1 MAFPKAIITKPF
13 LITNAEYQEVGQ
25 NIALVGYDE
34 FSLKMQES
42 KGYASPRL
50 LNWVEPYEVGGERKT
65 LFYTEV
71 NSNIKAGDKVFIIN
85 GAYDSNLLIK
95 KDKYKKGSD
104 GYTVLKADGCKIAL
118 DINYTGAL
126 PYKDDSIDDFIKVY
140 YIDSEETFIA
150 ANRQMTTRD
159 GKLDYKFNYGQNNIA
174 FIDKIY
180 GPIENWGRNG
190 GVYGA
195 PGFFVREENKF
206 VSSGSQTISIREQWN
221 NISDKLVYL
230 GSFSVALS
238 GTYKNNG
245 RMLIMNG
252 SFNFGGTD
260 FKEGVA
266 YKWNDSRN
274 KWEADVEYSAPIISK
289 SNFRSG
295 TFKGKFNAGTYGS
308 LDKKISWTGKG
319 TWNGGTILN
328 SKWESG
334 VMNSLISISPTLKA
348 EKDQYGIPF
357 QKPSA
362 SNNGGFGFNYVLGC
376 DIEKSVVQN
385 GNFIRTK
392 FVGNEGTFS
401 VVEEH
406 LLGATQSFDN
416 EVVKAF
422 FDSCEFKN
430 IHIKSGELK
439 NARAFN
445 SRFTNVKALNSYF
458 EQSVL
463 KDSTYVGDGV
473 IKILG
478 YDEWN
483 MSEYRSRTSGTYS
496 YINSPNSKIYKFYI
510 SKESFERMK
519 AKDTF
524 YIKGLK
530 ASGARDFIIDFF
542 DSRFRLSSWT
552 AFYDDFSGLTNP
564 YLSKTAINQFY
575 KRGYE
580 CTAFLS
586 TPEENSYAISS
597 YEVEYNSSGVTFSKY
612 RTEIVKENA
621 NKGYSIDIVASRH
634 DIYNKMSSLERTS
647 GRLDPVPRDHNYG
660 TDVATGTASMPNYIG
675 NNIDISGAYI
685 IDADFHSGIV
695 ETSDWNSGY
704 HINYNND
711 VAIVG
716 PTSTGRYDMSIDS
729 DKDLLII
736 NTPFNPLF
744 SEKPG
749 DEVIDKGDIVFL
761 NSVDYDNRGMV
772 TAVTLMATGSS
783 YSTTNSSSPATLVN
797 TKISGLTMSA
807 TGSGYFTE
815 QSVPTIAR
823 TGSGS
828 GLKLNITAAP
838 IGGVLSITYSAPISG
853 GGSYSVRFSSPIDSL
868 PGPINTTSF
877 TQSILV
883 DASGSVTGVT
893 GATYTALVYTAPPA
907 LAGQLAPLQ
916 TAATGSSLANAIYV
930 SGPTSSIEG
939 GLVVRYYTL
948 PNGAISALSI
958 ESQGLNYLKDQVFRV
973 EGGNATFSVSSVSS
987 GEITSYSISDPG
999 EDYIIGDIVDITK
1012 PFDPNFRFSG
1022 TTASVVITGLTVSYF
1037 DTKGLSLDI
1046 TTGTG
1051 PLEGKIVGLT
1061 ISNPGLYYSVG
1072 EIFTIYG
1079 GTSSGNL
1086 DAIVRIDAVT
1096 GSVTRLNDTYKVEEN
1111 SLGRITLSELGT
1123 QSVISGLTGG
1133 GVFYTKDAMNRWNY
1147 LSKTKIDRSKI
1158 KSGIFRRPY
1167 ITRSLIRDASYSSA
1181 DKDFSNRDKIKNLM
1195 VADAIFSSNGNIL
1208 SSATYVYST
1217 FCGGSDIWNDGII
1230 YRSVINGLTFSKG
1243 TVRTS
1248 TWIDGT
1254 FNGGTF
1260 YASRSFN
1267 AQPNINEKNYLS
1279 NNGWLYYMSG
1289 ELRAFPENDRIY
1301 NAKFAWYSGTF
1312 SGGEFYKSDW
1322 NSGNFNGGLFYNSKF
1337 YSGIINGGII
1347 GTKNVD
1353 AKDTKIYN
1361 ATINNTTVENAYV
1374 YADDSSYEGLSSS
1387 TILWNDG
1394 VFNGGVFGSNNDQIL
1409 GSTLST
1415 VNYNASIG
1423 ALPIKDFKLTQATV
1437 SVANTDIITGS
1448 FEIEANITLKHT
1460 YIGDLIINLMA
1471 PNGKIINLK
1480 KKYSGGA
1487 NDNMISSVFT
1497 SDPDAPSFDIWTAPY
1512 TGRFKFTGL
1521 IGQGVYYNLLNTSVP
1536 GAYRTPGN
1544 DLPPV
1549 KGYRSRIPTATPPMA
1564 NAYDG
1569 DRYLVVATASDPNW
1583 VSTTVTAASDSLGL
1597 INQQGHLF
1605 PTSYH
1610 NSIVEYESSTQRWV
1624 FAKDDS
1630 GRIIDDPKEGDK
1642 VETSSGE
1649 TFVFYRNRW
1658 TKSYHSN
1665 TAKISDLL
1673 NSNKTVTG
1681 TWTLLVMDDAGID
1694 IGFVDEFSVSF
1705 SYKDSY
1711 LIKEYRNTA
1720 IWKDGVFNGGQFID
1734 LGIWMNGKFNGGK
1747 FISTYGWTQSGDY
1760 LKIDQSVSTYT
1771 WQGGEFNGGEFGNE
1785 STGANST
1792 WYTGEFNGGTFK
1804 GRLWNDGIFT
1814 YGEFKGGSKVSAI
1827 GSTIK
1832 SEGANEFI
1840 DAYRSQ
1846 DYYGVWR
1853 KGIVSDKK
1861 DDFVTDKKIFTR
1873 LERSV
1878 KPIVKGKKAT
1888 FTNMLWLGGTF
1899 NHQAGEIT
1907 NSVWLDGR
1915 FAQGRMEK
1923 SAFNPYVIRY
1933 RDVREFSKDDSSIW
1947 ENGTF
1952 ANGEFHYSKWLQG
1965 KFISGTAVGM
1975 IWKNGIANYMN
1986 AYNVFWENGLWRN
1999 GNWNG
2004 SMFEYTGKVEDGFAR
2019 EILNRGIEWS
2029 GTSSCHIWNLFE
2041 SDTDKTIKLVA
2052 SNPTLDSFATDNV
2065 DDAGVAPPFFTNL
2078 TNGALTSA
2086 NYTVS
2091 GSTITFNIGVD
2102 KGGAT
2107 LSNVGIAY
2115 TSVAAGPGAV
2125 APSPVVTT
2133 NITGNIVTI
2142 TPGGTTLY
2150 APTTQNLNVNS
2161 GVFTIQIPA
2170 PGQPALS
2177 ANSIYS
2183 VMAVAVNRETVTTP
2197 ILQNVRTI
2205 SPLDNLVIQA
2215 LPANTPPSTH
2225 LPGGTTLFL
2234 TITTNYQD
2242 PNTPANADACGVV
2255 FTSDPAIGGNANAL
2269 VAGGGAAVLSG
2280 QQEQINVGNFKAR
2293 IFYNQ
2298 LQANKQYW
2306 FRTWIENEAGR
2317 VYSPSVGTFTT
2328 GAGVPDILFANP
2340 GIASAATSLSMTV
2353 TNNGS
2358 NPLYYG
2364 FIIWSTGNIT
2374 ATAKSH
2380 STLSGL
2386 SLGNTTG
2393 GSYIY
2398 TKAQT
2403 TTQGSQTVTANLP
2416 SGLSPNTQYKVIGY
2430 AIGGDASI
2438 IRVVPDGA
2446 SAPVP
2451 TPPSTSGTNVFLTA
2465 AVPATVTTTPMDTS
2479 STIGTTDA
2487 ILKGNI
2493 SSEGGASVSAKG
2505 FLYKKAS
2512 VSSYPAISTGSGQIG
2527 DADSGMFRIA
2537 SGGTGGFQAS
2547 ITGLDMSEEYEFKA
2561 FAINTAGTGEGSS
2574 LNFYTEADA
2583 VISARS
2589 NGVGSS
2595 ATERVISATVQVA
2608 PGAGSAPIVS
2618 TGIEISLN
2626 STFTPLV
2633 TGIPTPGNRYYVRWK
2648 ITNGAGTN
2656 IRTNYS
2662 TVAEEVYT
2670 LGRLETNA
2678 PTNIKKD
2685 GLVANV
2691 KINGYA
2697 NSAAKGVVIYTL
2709 PNGTKNEWPMLPAEF
2724 NSVGVGSK
2732 TITGLD
2738 PGTNYAYEAYIDA
2751 EGNAVPST
2759 ITPNGWN
2766 VNTDGAASVQRTYS
2780 SYMNPTEVE
2789 SFWTLANITSGSGLY
2804 SAGTITLQNVAVA
2817 NNGGS
2822 TITEYGIIWTIGTS
2836 PADPTAVTPG
2846 SSYQVPGAPFTST
2859 SIGPSNISYTL
2870 TSLPASLSTIKIR
2883 PYVVNQGT
2891 NGVLQ
2896 TYLGAT
2902 VNVPVP

>member
-1 MAFPKAIITKPF
+1 MAFPKAIITKPV
-13 LITNAEYQEVGQ
+13 LITNADYQEVGQ

-34 FSLKMQES
+34 LSQKKQES

-65 LFYTEV
+65 LFYTEI
-71 NSNIKAGDKVFIIN
+71 NSNIQPGEKVFIIN
-85 GAYDSNLLIK
+85 GSYDSSLLIK

-104 GYTVLKADGCKIAL
+104 GYTVLKVDGCKIAL

-126 PYKDDSIDDFIKVY
+126 PYKEDPIDDFIKVY
-140 YIDSEETFIA
+140 YIDSEDTFIA
-150 ANRQMTTRD
+150 ANRQMTTRG
-159 GKLDYKFNYGQNNIA
+159 GKIDYKFNYGQNSIA

-180 GPIENWGRNG
+180 GPIEEWGRNG

-195 PGFFVREENKF
+195 PGFFVREENTYLA
-206 VSSGSQTISIREQWN
+206 SGSQTVSIKEQWN

-238 GTYKNNG
+238 ETYPNNG

-266 YKWNDSRN
+266 YRWNDSKNR
-274 KWEADVEYSAPIISK
+274 WEADVEYSAPIISK

-308 LDKKISWTGKG
+308 LEKKISWTGKG
-319 TWNGGTILN
+319 IWNGGTMLN

-357 QKPSA
+357 QKPST
-362 SNNGGFGFNYVLGC
+362 SNNGGFGFNYILGC
-376 DIEKSVVQN
+376 YIEKSVIQN
-385 GNFIRTK
+385 GNFIKTK

-439 NARAFN
+439 NARSFN

-483 MSEYRSRTSGTYS
+483 MSEYKSRTSGTYS

-524 YIKGLK
+524 FIKGLK
-530 ASGARDFIIDFF
+530 VNGTSRDFIIDFF
-542 DSRFRLSSWT
+542 DGRFRLSSWT
-552 AFYDDFSGLTNP
+552 AFYDDFSGATSP
-564 YLSKTAINQFY
+564 YLSRTAINQFY

-580 CTAFLS
+580 CSAFLS

-597 YEVEYNSSGVTFSKY
+597 YEVEYSSSGATFSKY
-612 RTEIVKENA
+612 RTEIVNKNA

-634 DIYNKMSSLERTS
+634 DIYNKSSSLERTS
-647 GRLDPVPRDHNYG
+647 GRLDQIPRDHNYG
-660 TDVATGTASMPNYIG
+660 TDVAAGTASMPNYIG
-675 NNIDISGAYI
+675 NNIDISGAYV
-685 IDADFHSGIV
+685 IDADFHSGII

-729 DKDLLII
+729 EKDLLTI
-736 NTPFNPLF
+736 NTPFQPLF

-749 DEVIDKGDIVFL
+749 DEVINAGDIVFL

-772 TAVTLMATGSS
+772 AVVTLMATGSS
-783 YSTTNSSSPATLVN
+783 YSTTNSSNPATLVN
-797 TKISGLTMSA
+797 TKISGLTMSSK
-807 TGSGYFTE
+807 GSGYFTE
-815 QSVPTIAR
+815 YSVPTVAR
-823 TGSGS
+823 TGSGT
-828 GLKLNITAAP
+828 GLMLDITAAP
-838 IGGVLSITYSAPISG
+838 IGSVLSITYSAPISG
-853 GGSYSVRFSSPIDSL
+853 GGSYSLNLSSSIDGQ
-868 PGPINTTSF
+868 PGPIGTASF
-877 TQSILV
+877 TEGILT
-883 DASGSVTGVT
+883 DSSGSVTGVI
-893 GATYTALVYTAPPA
+893 GATYTAVIYASGPY
-907 LAGQLAPLQ
+907 AGQVAPLQQ

-948 PNGAISALSI
+948 SNGGISSLSI
-958 ESQGLNYLKDQVFRV
+958 ESAGLNYLKNQVFRV
-973 EGGNATFSVSSVSS
+973 EGGNATFSISSVSS
-987 GEITSYSISDPG
+987 GEITSYGISNPG
-999 EDYIIGDIVDITK
+999 EDYILGDTIDIPK
-1012 PFDPNFRFSG
+1012 PFDPNSRFSG
-1022 TTASVVITGLTVSYF
+1022 TTASVVITGITASYF
-1037 DTKGLSLDI
+1037 DMKGLSLEI

-1051 PLEGKIVGLT
+1051 ALDGKIIAMTV
-1061 ISNPGLYYSVG
+1061 SNPGLHYSVG
-1072 EIFTIYG
+1072 EIFTISG
-1079 GTSSGNL
+1079 GNL
-1086 DAIVRIDAVT
+1086 DALVRIDAVT

-1111 SLGRITLSELGT
+1111 SLGKITLSELGT

-1167 ITRSLIRDASYSSA
+1167 ITRSLIRDAGYSSA
-1181 DKDFSNRDKIKNLM
+1181 DKDFLNKDKIKNLM

-1248 TWIDGT
+1248 TWIDGNFT
-1254 FNGGTF
+1254 GGTF

-1267 AQPNINEKNYLS
+1267 AEPNINEKNYLS
-1279 NNGWLYYMSG
+1279 NNGWLYYMNG
-1289 ELRAFPENDRIY
+1289 ELRAVPDNDRIY

-1312 SGGEFYKSDW
+1312 SGGQFYKSDW

-1337 YSGIINGGII
+1337 YSGTINGGII

-1353 AKDTKIYN
+1353 AADTKVYA
-1361 ATINNTTVENAYV
+1361 ATINNTTVENAYI

-1394 VFNGGVFGSNNDQIL
+1394 VFNGGVFGSNNNQIL

-1415 VNYNASIG
+1415 VNYKATIG
-1423 ALPIKDFKLTQATV
+1423 ALPIKDFKLTLATV
-1437 SVANTDIITGS
+1437 SVANTDIIKGD
-1448 FEIEANITLKHT
+1448 FEIDANITLKHT

-1480 KKYSGGA
+1480 RKYSGGS
-1487 NDNMISSVFT
+1487 NDNMVSSVFT
-1497 SDPDAPSFDIWTAPY
+1497 SDPNAPSFDIWTAPY
-1512 TGRFKFTGL
+1512 TGRFKFAGL
-1521 IGQGVYYNLLNTSVP
+1521 IGQGVYYNLLNTSLAGP
-1536 GAYRTPGN
+1536 YKAPGN
-1544 DLPPV
+1544 DLPPI
-1549 KGYRSRIPTATPPMA
+1549 KGYRSYIPNFNPPAA

-1583 VSTTVTAASDSLGL
+1583 TASVSTFVAASDVQGL
-1597 INQQGHLF
+1597 INQPNRLF
-1605 PTSYH
+1605 PASYL

-1642 VETSSGE
+1642 VETSSKE
-1649 TFVFYRNRW
+1649 TLVFYKNRW
-1658 TKSYHSN
+1658 AKSYHSN
-1665 TAKISDLL
+1665 TVKISDLL

-1681 TWTLLVMDDAGID
+1681 IWKLLVMDDAGVD
-1694 IGFVDEFSVSF
+1694 IGFVDEFSLSF

-1720 IWKDGVFNGGQFID
+1720 IWKDGIFNGGQFID

-1760 LKIDQSVSTYT
+1760 LNRDASVSTYT
-1771 WQGGEFNGGEFGNE
+1771 WQDGEFNGGEFGNE
-1785 STGANST
+1785 SVGANST
-1792 WYTGEFNGGTFK
+1792 WHTGEFNGGTFK
-1804 GRLWNDGIFT
+1804 GRLWNDGVFT
-1814 YGEFKGGSKVSAI
+1814 YGEFKGGSKVSAV
-1827 GSTIK
+1827 GSNIK

-1840 DAYRSQ
+1840 AAYRSQ
-1846 DYYGVWR
+1846 EYYGVWR
-1853 KGIVSDKK
+1853 KGTVSDKK

-1873 LERSV
+1873 LERSM
-1878 KPIVKGKKAT
+1878 KPVIRGKKAA
-1888 FTNMLWLGGTF
+1888 FVNMLWLGGTF
-1899 NHQAGEIT
+1899 NHQAGEMK

-1915 FAQGRMEK
+1915 FAQGKMNN
-1923 SAFNPYVIRY
+1923 SAFNPFVLRY
-1933 RDVREFSKDDSSIW
+1933 RDIREFAKDDSSIW

-1975 IWKNGIANYMN
+1975 IWKNGVANYMN
-1986 AYNVFWENGLWRN
+1986 AYNVFWENGVWRN

-2041 SDTDKTIKLVA
+2041 SDSDKTLKLVT

-2078 TNGALTSA
+2078 SNGAISSA

-2091 GSTITFNIGVD
+2091 GSTITFTIGVD

-2107 LSNVGIAY
+2107 LSTVGIAY

-2133 NITGNIVTI
+2133 NINGNNVTI

-2150 APTTQNLNVNS
+2150 AQTTGNLNVNS
-2161 GVFTIQIPA
+2161 GTFTITIPG

-2183 VMAVAVNRETVTTP
+2183 VMAVAANRETVTTP
-2197 ILQNVRTI
+2197 ILQNVRTTM
-2205 SPLDNLVIQA
+2205 PLQNLAIQS

-2225 LPGGTTLFL
+2225 LPGGTLFM
-2234 TITTNYQD
+2234 TITTNYTD

-2255 FTSDPAIGGNANAL
+2255 FTSNSVTGGNIGAL
-2269 VAGGGAAVLSG
+2269 IAGGTGVLSG
-2280 QQEQINVGNFKAR
+2280 QQEQINTGNFKSK
-2293 IFYNQ
+2293 ILYSQ
-2298 LQANKQYW
+2298 LQANTQYW
-2306 FRTWIENEAGR
+2306 FNTWIENEAGR
-2317 VYSPSVGTFTT
+2317 VYSPSIGTFTT
-2328 GAGVPDILFANP
+2328 GADVPDIVFANP
-2340 GIASAATSLSMTV
+2340 GTSTAVTSLNMTV

-2364 FIIWSTGNIT
+2364 FIIWSTGNISN
-2374 ATAKSH
+2374 TAKSH
-2380 STLSGL
+2380 STLSAL
-2386 SLGNTTG
+2386 QLGNTTV

-2398 TKAQT
+2398 TKATT
-2403 TTQGSQTVTANLP
+2403 TTQGSQAVTVNLP
-2416 SGLSPNTQYKVIGY
+2416 SGLSPNTSYKVIAY

-2438 IRVVPDGA
+2438 IKVVPDGTGA
-2446 SAPVP
+2446 SVP
-2451 TPPSTSGTNVFLTA
+2451 TPPSTSGTNYFLTA
-2465 AVPATVTTTPMDTS
+2465 AVPATVTTTPMDTNS
-2479 STIGTTDA
+2479 VITTTTA
-2487 ILKGNI
+2487 ILSGNI
-2493 SSEGGASVSAKG
+2493 TAEGGASVSTKG
-2505 FLYKKAS
+2505 FVYKKAS
-2512 VSSYPAISTGSGQIG
+2512 VSSYPTISVGGPGQAGDSNSGI
-2527 DADSGMFRIA
+2527 FRIN
-2537 SGGTGGFQAS
+2537 SGSIGTFNAS
-2547 ITGLDMSEEYEFKA
+2547 ITGLAMSEQYEFKA
-2561 FAINTAGTGEGSS
+2561 FAINAGGVGEGSP

-2583 VISARS
+2583 VMSARS
-2589 NGVGSS
+2589 NGVGTAAMQRVLS
-2595 ATERVISATVQVA
+2595 AAVQAA

-2626 STFTPLV
+2626 STFVPLV
-2633 TGIPTPGNRYYVRWK
+2633 TGIPVPDSRYYVRWK
-2648 ITNGAGTN
+2648 ITNGAGAN
-2656 IRTNYS
+2656 VRTNYG
-2662 TVAEEVYT
+2662 TPEEAYT
-2670 LGRLETNA
+2670 LGRLETNT
-2678 PTNIKKD
+2678 PENIKINGVK
-2685 GLVANV
+2685 ANV
-2691 KINGYA
+2691 KITAYTSTA
-2697 NSAAKGVVIYTL
+2697 EKGVVIYTL
-2709 PNGTKNEWPMLPAEF
+2709 PSGVKTAFSMASGDFTGT
-2724 NSVGVGSK
+2724 VGLGSK
-2732 TITGLD
+2732 LITGLD

-2751 EGNAVPST
+2751 EGNAVPSST
-2759 ITPNGWN
+2759 TPNGWN

-2780 SYMNPTEVE
+2780 SYMNPSEVE
-2789 SFWTLANITSGSGLY
+2789 SFWTLASITSGAGAYSG
-2804 SAGTITLQNVAVA
+2804 GTITLQNVVVA

-2822 TITEYGIIWTIGTS
+2822 TISEYGIMWTIGS
-2836 PADPTAVTPG
+2836 SPGPADPTTPVNPA
-2846 SSYQVPGAPFTST
+2846 SSYPVPGAPFTAP
-2859 SIGPSNISYTL
+2859 SIGPSNISAP
-2870 TSLPASLSTIKIR
+2870 LPSAPVSGSIIKIR
-2883 PYVVNQGT
+2883 PYVTNQTG
-2891 NGVLQ
+2891 
-2896 TYLGAT
+2896 TYLGAV
-2902 VNVPVP
+2902 VNVSVP